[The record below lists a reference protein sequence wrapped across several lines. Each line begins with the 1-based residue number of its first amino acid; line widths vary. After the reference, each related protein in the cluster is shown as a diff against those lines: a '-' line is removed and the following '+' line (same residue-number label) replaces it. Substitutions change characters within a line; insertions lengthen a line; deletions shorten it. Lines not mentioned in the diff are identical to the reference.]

1 MKMLN
6 DPSSRFWL
14 GMLTLLSVSIGVLFM
29 ASTQPL
35 RAENESEAA
44 ICRGLAD
51 DVLAGEATRFDYM
64 ATHCPAELLS
74 SAGDT

>member
-1 MKMLN
+1 MLN

-14 GMLTLLSVSIGVLFM
+14 GVLALLSVSIGVLLM

-35 RAENESEAA
+35 RAENDAEAA

-51 DVLAGEATRFDYM
+51 DVLAGEATRVDYM
-64 ATHCPAELLS
+64 ATRCPAGLLAP
-74 SAGDT
+74 AGET